1 MMNPMS
7 IIRATVAL
15 VCLLTAGAALAQPFV
30 PKRDAHAVAA
40 SLDGKLLA
48 TGISGMS
55 SGELPPRPHPTP
67 SKCAEIKLWNAD
79 NSERVRRVEWFG
91 DVTRL
96 AFSPD
101 GKLLG
106 GARLYRTSDGLDLNE
121 VRIWKTP
128 LGEVVRSFDRAHT
141 FDFSPA
147 TSAIAVCTQRSC
159 TIFDLATGQR
169 LRKVKPLG
177 GAIAVRYSPDGKQL
191 VGIVR
196 SEQGYQL
203 RACDAATGKVL
214 AEGVALDEP
223 FYSLDV
229 AARGGL
235 VATGHA
241 GGNVIVWHLDTLEP
255 VKRFNGGDEQR
266 QRAIF
271 SPDGETLACCGQA
284 KADIVLFDIA
294 SGRELRRMHYE
305 QGTFHTLLRRRDD
318 ELARP
323 EEDPQRFAFTPDGQ
337 AFIAGPYGGVLR
349 SVATGNEVQRLVD

>member
-1 MMNPMS
+1 MINSMT
-7 IIRATVAL
+7 IVRVIVAFA
-15 VCLLTAGAALAQPFV
+15 CLLSAGAALAQPFV

-67 SKCAEIKLWNAD
+67 SKCAEIKFWNAD
-79 NSERVRRVEWFG
+79 NSERIRRVEWFG
-91 DVTRL
+91 DITRL

-101 GKLLG
+101 GKLLAG
-106 GARLYRTSDGLDLNE
+106 SRLYRTSDGLDLNE

-141 FDFSPA
+141 FDFSPT
-147 TSAIAVCTQRSC
+147 TSTIAVCTQRSC

-196 SEQGYQL
+196 GEQGYQL

-214 AEGVALDEP
+214 ADGV
-223 FYSLDV
+223 V
-229 AARGGL
+229 AR
-235 VATGHA
+235 
-241 GGNVIVWHLDTLEP
+241 
-255 VKRFNGGDEQR
+255 
-266 QRAIF
+266 
-271 SPDGETLACCGQA
+271 
-284 KADIVLFDIA
+284 
-294 SGRELRRMHYE
+294 
-305 QGTFHTLLRRRDD
+305 
-318 ELARP
+318 
-323 EEDPQRFAFTPDGQ
+323 
-337 AFIAGPYGGVLR
+337 
-349 SVATGNEVQRLVD
+349 